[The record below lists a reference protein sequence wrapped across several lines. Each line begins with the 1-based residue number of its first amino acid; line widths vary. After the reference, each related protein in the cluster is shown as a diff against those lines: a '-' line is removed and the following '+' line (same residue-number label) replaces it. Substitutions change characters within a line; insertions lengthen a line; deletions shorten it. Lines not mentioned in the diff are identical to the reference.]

1 MRDDQASSNTDTLL
15 TEIDAAR
22 LLKVSARTLQAWRGQ
37 GRGPAFVRAGRAIR
51 YTRTDLTDWV
61 SAQTVPGGAIGRQP

>member
-1 MRDDQASSNTDTLL
+1 MRYDQASSNTDPLL

-22 LLKVSARTLQAWRGQ
+22 LLKVSARTLQAWRGR

-51 YTRTDLTDWV
+51 YTRADLTDWV
-61 SAQTVPGGAIGRQP
+61 SAQTVPGGIIGRQP